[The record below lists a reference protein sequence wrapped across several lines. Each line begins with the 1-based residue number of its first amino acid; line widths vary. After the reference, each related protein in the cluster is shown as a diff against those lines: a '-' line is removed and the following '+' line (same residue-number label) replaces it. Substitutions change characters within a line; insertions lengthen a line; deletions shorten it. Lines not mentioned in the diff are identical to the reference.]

1 MALTEV
7 DLGNVRGPTGPAGAA
22 ATITVG
28 TVTTG
33 AAGTSAS
40 VTNAGTTSAARLNFT
55 IPRGATGATG
65 PAGPAGKTPNVG
77 NNGNWWI
84 NGTDLGIFAGTSSF
98 LFVGAHGCQYTTV
111 TAAVEAAKKK
121 ATTSKRVCIVV
132 MPGTYTGSITLLPNP
147 GIDIIAPAGAEI
159 IGDKAYPEGA
169 LHAVGDGTFVNL
181 TFKSETSGTYA
192 LHIEGLE
199 NSTPGKQRFVNC
211 MFAGDSAGIG
221 IGEGDDFHQR
231 FERCTFS
238 GGRSIYL
245 HNNPNIASTATAR
258 FDACIFQS
266 TVHVQNYT
274 SNPKGNLDLLFVGCS
289 AAGVTY
295 TSGALNGSATDTHY
309 IPSTGSS
316 VYLNGAS
323 SNNSNNGLNF
333 GKGSVKVSATGIFLS
348 NGLGI
353 IPMDTAGYTFT
364 PSRILKSDAYTA
376 VAGATASAAG
386 SNLTVNNTSGY
397 SGAFFIEGTLENSK

>member
-7 DLGNVRGPTGPAGAA
+7 DLGNVRGPAGPAGAA

-65 PAGPAGKTPNVG
+65 PTGPAGKTPNVG
-77 NNGNWWI
+77 NNGNWWL
-84 NGTDLGIFAGTSSF
+84 NGADLGIFAGTSSF

-169 LHAVGDGTFVNL
+169 LHTVGDGAFVNL
-181 TFKSETSGTYA
+181 AFKSETSGTYS

-199 NSTPGKQRFVNC
+199 NSTAGKQRFIQC
-211 MFAGDSAGIG
+211 SFAGKVAGVG
-221 IGEGDDFHQR
+221 IGEGNAFHQS
-231 FERCTFS
+231 FERCIFS
-238 GGRSIYL
+238 GEKAVYL
-245 HNNPNIASTATAR
+245 HNNPNVTSTATAR
-258 FDACIFQS
+258 FDNCTFQS
-266 TVHVQNYT
+266 KVHIQNYT
-274 SNPKGNLDLLFVGCS
+274 SNPNGKVDLLFVSCT
-289 AAGVTY
+289 APGVLY
-295 TSGALNGSATDTHY
+295 SSGALNGTPTNQNDIPNSDSAV
-309 IPSTGSS
+309 I
-316 VYLNGAS
+316 LNSLSA
-323 SNNSNNGLNF
+323 NNSNNGLNF
-333 GKGSVKVSATGIFLS
+333 GRGRLAVSATGVFLN
-348 NGLGI
+348 NGLAI
-353 IPMDTAGYTFT
+353 IPMDTAGYRFVS
-364 PSRILKSDAYTA
+364 SRILKADASTKIS
-376 VAGATASAAG
+376 GATASAG
-386 SNLTVNNTSGY
+386 GTNLTVNNTSGY
-397 SGAFFIEGTLENSK
+397 TGVFFIEGTLINAK